1 MGRLTDNTDCCFLHC
16 GEAGIPIREKC
27 PLYKN
32 CLTRLMY
39 VKLKHYEDME
49 EQGRLIEVIRCDDCC
64 HQQYCKQAQYL
75 GADGYC
81 SKAELKE
88 LEGDKDGK

>member
-1 MGRLTDNTDCCFLHC
+1 MGRLTKRNEAYCQFCEDYGWCNKEEPCFKYRLY
-16 GEAGIPIREKC
+16 EK
-27 PLYKN
+27 LQ
-32 CLTRLMY
+32 L
-39 VKLKHYEDME
+39 YEDLE

-75 GADGYC
+75 GTDGYC

-88 LEGDKDGK
+88 LEGDEE

>member
-1 MGRLTDNTDCCFLHC
+1 MGRLTTREYGAYCVHANTLDCDDCNTCKWNL
-16 GEAGIPIREKC
+16 AII
-27 PLYKN
+27 N
-32 CLTRLMY
+32 
-39 VKLKHYEDME
+39 KLAHYEDLE

-75 GADGYC
+75 GTDGYC

-88 LEGDKDGK
+88 LEGEKCR